1 MLEMI
6 VNPKKA
12 ERKPWEMFFVGFVY
26 AALSVFLVDWIFLRD
41 PVLSEY
47 SSIFIVTFTV
57 MFSIPFMY
65 YIIRLEEKKDI
76 EIRRETSLLGEHG
89 KAVYALMYLFFGF
102 IVAFSVLYILL
113 PPSITAQNFKAEVKQ
128 YCAINMPSQIDEC
141 TQQYLPGA
149 TVSGQI
155 SIQSKNS
162 IDHFLAIFINNIY
175 VLIFILIFSLAFGAG
190 AIFILVWNAGVIA
203 AAIGIFTASAINHL
217 HVGLL
222 RYMIHGIPEIAA
234 YFIAALAGG
243 ILSAAVIR
251 HDFESEKFWI
261 VIKDS
266 IDMILIAII
275 VLILAALV
283 EVFITPTFF

>member
-1 MLEMI
+1 MI
-6 VNPKKA
+6 VNPKRA

-26 AALSVFLVDWIFLRD
+26 AALSIFLVDWIFLKD

-65 YIIRLEEKKDI
+65 YIILLEEKKDI
-76 EIRRETSLLGEHG
+76 EIKRESSLLGEHS
-89 KAVYALMYLFFGF
+89 KAIYALMYLFLGF
-102 IVAFSVLYILL
+102 IVAFSALYILL

-128 YCAINMPSQIDEC
+128 YCAINMPSQINEC
-141 TQQYLPGA
+141 TQQYLPG
-149 TVSGQI
+149 TISGQI

-162 IDHFLAIFINNIY
+162 MDHFLAIFINNIY

-203 AAIGIFTASAINHL
+203 AAIGIFTESAINNL
-217 HVGLL
+217 HVGLI